1 MHRHLTAVRTTP
13 QLKRQI
19 CEKRTLC
26 SLFLLTT
33 DTYGLLTQRSSAF
46 ILSCCSNGALDP
58 WAAGG
63 VTCNISDSLIAVL
76 IEDGAH
82 HLDLRHK
89 NPLDPP
95 SVVQA
100 RNLEKYYISRWISE
114 VKKQKKEKAKLRIS
128 DKGKFRSISIR

>member
-1 MHRHLTAVRTTP
+1 MSHH
-13 QLKRQI
+13 
-19 CEKRTLC
+19 
-26 SLFLLTT
+26 
-33 DTYGLLTQRSSAF
+33 
-46 ILSCCSNGALDP
+46 SNGALDP

-63 VTCNISDSLIAVL
+63 VTRNISDSLIAVL

-100 RNLEKYYISRWISE
+100 RNLEKYYISRWIAE
-114 VKKQKKEKAKLRIS
+114 AEKKKKDEATLRIS

>member
-1 MHRHLTAVRTTP
+1 M
-13 QLKRQI
+13 
-19 CEKRTLC
+19 
-26 SLFLLTT
+26 
-33 DTYGLLTQRSSAF
+33 
-46 ILSCCSNGALDP
+46 LSFCHSNGALDP

-63 VTCNISDSLIAVL
+63 VTQSISDSLVAVL

-100 RNLEKYYISRWISE
+100 RNLEKYYMARWISE
-114 VKKQKKEKAKLRIS
+114 DKKQRCNKTKLRIS
-128 DKGKFRSISIR
+128 DKGKFKNISIR